1 MYLFSLQLYHSKL
14 EQLQTLT
21 NRINTISRTLGSDFY
36 SRDITE
42 AAPAPGLGP
51 GDPNPFRDVTVERL
65 SKLEKELVRG
75 KAEIVSLCCLWL
87 SFSLTHYRVAHRTNG

>member
-1 MYLFSLQLYHSKL
+1 MRRSSPQLYHSKL

-21 NRINTISRTLGSDFY
+21 NRINAISRTLGIDFY

-42 AAPAPGLGP
+42 AAPAPGLNP
-51 GDPNPFRDVTVERL
+51 GDSNPFRDVTVERF

-75 KAEIVSLCCLWL
+75 KAEIVRCGHLRPI
-87 SFSLTHYRVAHRTNG
+87 FTV

>member
-1 MYLFSLQLYHSKL
+1 LYHSKL

-21 NRINTISRTLGSDFY
+21 NRINAISRTLGSDFY

-42 AAPAPGLGP
+42 AALAPGLSP
-51 GDPNPFRDVTVERL
+51 GDSNPFRDVTVERF

-75 KAEIVSLCCLWL
+75 KTEIVRAVIDGSL
-87 SFSLTHYRVAHRTNG
+87 FFTV